1 MALNKDL
8 PPNLNRETPEIDR
21 LARELDKCWQ
31 AYQRV
36 KEAADV
42 ISFREGV
49 HPALVESMKKAAN
62 QQFTD
67 EVYDAVH
74 RFSSGE
80 EAEPSPKLE
89 AAEAETSSEAETE
102 AMPNIRKLYRVKDDK
117 MVAGI
122 CGGLA
127 KYFEIDSSII
137 RVGFVLASI
146 FWGAGI
152 IAYVVLLLILQHE
165 E

>member
-1 MALNKDL
+1 MTLNTDL

-21 LARELDKCWQ
+21 LAKELDQCWQ

-42 ISFREGV
+42 ISRRAGV
-49 HPALVESMKKAAN
+49 HPSLVESMQKAAA

-67 EVYDAVH
+67 EIYDAVH
-74 RFSSGE
+74 RFYFGE
-80 EAEPSPKLE
+80 EPEPAPQPE
-89 AAEAETSSEAETE
+89 AAEAKAGEDMEAK
-102 AMPNIRKLYRVKDDK
+102 PKVRKIYRVKDDK

-146 FWGAGI
+146 FYGAGI
-152 IAYVVLLLILQHE
+152 IAYVVLLLILQQE